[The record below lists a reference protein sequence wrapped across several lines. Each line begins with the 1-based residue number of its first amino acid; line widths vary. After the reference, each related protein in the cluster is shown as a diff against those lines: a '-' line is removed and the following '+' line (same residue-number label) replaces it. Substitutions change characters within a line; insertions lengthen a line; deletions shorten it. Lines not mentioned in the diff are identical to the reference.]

1 MRDIP
6 GSDGEHDALG
16 DRLLD
21 LPRFHDRIFDGTENC
36 RAVRLV
42 GFAAGSFRSR
52 SISLGFLGLLF
63 AGIPVGFE
71 FGCGLCFVRAA
82 LFGGEGFGV
91 GSISLGAS
99 GFLGS
104 FCGGIDSGLLFFCS
118 AAAFS
123 AASF

>member
-1 MRDIP
+1 M
-6 GSDGEHDALG
+6 
-16 DRLLD
+16 LLATASSTCPASMIAS
-21 LPRFHDRIFDGTENC
+21 LT
-36 RAVRLV
+36 
-42 GFAAGSFRSR
+42 AGSFRSR

-104 FCGGIDSGLLFFCS
+104 FCGGIDSGLLFGFRLCLLLGS
-118 AAAFS
+118 GLFGGFFLTHS
-123 AASF
+123 LGG